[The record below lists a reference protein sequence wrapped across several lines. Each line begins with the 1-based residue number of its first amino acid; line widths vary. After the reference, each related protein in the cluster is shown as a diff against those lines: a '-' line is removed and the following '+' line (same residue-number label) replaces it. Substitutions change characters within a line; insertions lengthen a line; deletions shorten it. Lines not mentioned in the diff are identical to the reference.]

1 MVNAGGQT
9 IVTFLNT
16 RIPVAP
22 NTGFLQ
28 ICKIAGAGIAQATD
42 FTFSV
47 AGLPAPIPVVVTAGP
62 APGGF
67 CSTPLEVPAGQ
78 TLITETPSPGAVLAA
93 VSTLPSVGLLVGSD
107 LAAGTATVTVVAGGQ
122 TIVTFVNAVIPAPGV
137 LQICKIAGA
146 GVAPGGKFTFVVA
159 GASITVLAGGPCV
172 TAPTSF
178 PVGTSVT
185 IAEAPSAGTILQAVG
200 VIPEDRQQGA
210 ADLDGRTVTV
220 TIGAGVTTVNFTN
233 IAGGFGLLKVCKVAG
248 TGIARGADF
257 SFEAAGASFTVPAGF
272 CVNRGMLAAGTVV
285 TIAEVLSSATVA
297 SAIGVLPEDRQVS
310 VDVPGQAIT
319 VTIGT
324 GITEVLFT
332 NVQRP

>member
-1 MVNAGGQT
+1 
-9 IVTFLNT
+9 
-16 RIPVAP
+16 
-22 NTGFLQ
+22 
-28 ICKIAGAGIAQATD
+28 
-42 FTFSV
+42 
-47 AGLPAPIPVVVTAGP
+47 
-62 APGGF
+62 
-67 CSTPLEVPAGQ
+67 
-78 TLITETPSPGAVLAA
+78 VLK
-93 VSTLPSVGLLVGSD
+93 
-107 LAAGTATVTVVAGGQ
+107 
-122 TIVTFVNAVIPAPGV
+122 
-137 LQICKIAGA
+137 ICKIAGA